1 MPYKSN
7 KTWSRVWLRT
17 AAAVAVLSAA
27 GWVQPGWTQ
36 ESNTN
41 TPPTPAS
48 ASQSGSGKI
57 TTVVMEGLP
66 PSAKVSI
73 SDGQLKNAGE
83 DKQNWLLH
91 GRTYGNDRYSPL
103 KQISVDNISSLM
115 PAALVQTGM
124 AAAFEVTPIVAD
136 GVMYITTPIVDSQ
149 MKIMAL
155 NAATGAHL
163 WEATYKVGVQ
173 KLCCGPV
180 NRGVAIGYGQV
191 FVVTEDDE
199 VIALDAKT
207 GTTVWETQIIDPRAG
222 YSESMTPQ
230 LYDGMLIV
238 GSSGAEYA
246 IRGFVAA
253 YDAKTGKQIWR
264 WQATDPNTFAGESW
278 KTGGGTIWNTP
289 AIDPARGLV
298 IFAVGNPNPDLN
310 GESRKGDNLYTDSIV
325 ALHIKTGK
333 LAWYYQEVKHDLWD
347 LDAVSNVVLFDAKDA
362 EGKTVPAA
370 GEAGKVGYFFI
381 VNRDNGKLIRKA
393 GPFVTINMKT
403 FGVPPT
409 KDGLVFQPGPGGG
422 SEWSPPAYSPDTHD
436 VYVLGANQ
444 AFKLTTSEPSPIPG
458 LKRWGSTLKPVDVA
472 NKSGTITAINVD
484 TGKIDWQV
492 RTPQPMVSG
501 VLATAG
507 NLVFTGENNGWFD
520 GFDAKTGKRVWR
532 FQLGAGV
539 NAPPVT
545 YEVNGQQYVAVAAGG
560 NFLQHSQTGD
570 TLAIFKLSSAGLL
583 KTDPPAH

>member
-1 MPYKSN
+1 MHAKTN
-7 KTWSRVWLRT
+7 KTSLQVSLRIT
-17 AAAVAVLSAA
+17 AAAVAALGAA
-27 GWVQPGWTQ
+27 AWMQPGWAQ

-41 TPPTPAS
+41 IPPPPAS
-48 ASQSGSGKI
+48 AAQSNSGKI
-57 TTVVMEGLP
+57 TTVLKAGVP
-66 PSAKVSI
+66 AAAKVSI
-73 SDGQLKNAGE
+73 SDNQLDNAGQ

-91 GRTYGNDRYSPL
+91 GRTYSNDRYSPL
-103 KQISVDNISSLM
+103 KQISENNINSLV
-115 PAALVQTGM
+115 PTALVQTGM

-136 GVMYITTPIVDSQ
+136 GVMYITTPIVDSE
-149 MKIMAL
+149 MKIIAL
-155 NAATGAHL
+155 NAATGEHL
-163 WEATYKVGVQ
+163 WEATYKVGVE

-180 NRGVAIGYGQV
+180 NRGVAIGYGHV

-199 VIALDAKT
+199 LVALDAKT
-207 GTTVWETQIIDPRAG
+207 GKTVWETQIVDPRAG
-222 YSESMTPQ
+222 YSESMAPQ
-230 LYDGMLIV
+230 LYDGMIIV

-264 WQATDPNTFAGESW
+264 WDATDPNTFAGDSW
-278 KTGGGTIWNTP
+278 KTGGGTVWNTP
-289 AIDPARGLV
+289 AIDPTRGLV
-298 IFAVGNPNPDLN
+298 IFAVANPNPDLN

-325 ALHIKTGK
+325 ALHLKTGK

-347 LDAVSNVVLFDAKDA
+347 FDAVSNVVLFDAKDQD
-362 EGKTVPAA
+362 GKTVPAA

-381 VNRDNGKLIRKA
+381 VNRENGKLIRKA

-403 FGVPPT
+403 FGLPPT

-422 SEWSPPAYSPDTHD
+422 SEWSPPAYSPNTHD

-444 AFKLTTSEPSPIPG
+444 AFKLTKSQPSPIPG
-458 LKRWGSTLKPVDVA
+458 LKRWGSTLTPTDMA

-492 RTPQPMVSG
+492 KTPEPMVSG

-520 GFDAKTGKRVWR
+520 AFDAKTGKRVWR
-532 FQLGAGV
+532 FELGAGV

-545 YEVNGQQYVAVAAGG
+545 YEVDGTQYIAVAAGG

-570 TLAIFKLSSAGLL
+570 TLAIFKLSSEAALS
-583 KTDPPAH
+583 H

>member
-1 MPYKSN
+1 MQTRTF
-7 KTWSRVWLRT
+7 KTCKTSLQVRLRT
-17 AAAVAVLSAA
+17 SAAAVAVLSAA
-27 GWVQPGWTQ
+27 ACVAPVCAQ

-41 TPPTPAS
+41 VPPPPAS
-48 ASQSGSGKI
+48 ATQSDAGKI
-57 TTVVMEGLP
+57 TTVLKEGLQP
-66 PSAKVSI
+66 GAKVSI
-73 SDGQLKNAGE
+73 SDQQLENAGQ
-83 DKQNWLLH
+83 DQQDWLLH
-91 GRTYGNDRYSPL
+91 GRTYSNDRYSPL
-103 KQISVDNISSLM
+103 KQISESNVGSLV

-124 AAAFEVTPIVAD
+124 AAAFEVTPIIAD

-149 MKIMAL
+149 MKIIAL

-163 WEATYKVGVQ
+163 WEATYKVGVE

-180 NRGVAIGYGQV
+180 NRGVAIGYGHV

-199 VIALDAKT
+199 LVALDAKT
-207 GTTVWETQIIDPRAG
+207 GKTVWDTQIIDPRAG
-222 YSESMTPQ
+222 YSESMAPQ
-230 LYDGMLIV
+230 LYDGMIIV

-264 WQATDPNTFAGESW
+264 WDATDPNTFAGDSW
-278 KTGGGTIWNTP
+278 KTGGGTVWNTP

-298 IFAVGNPNPDLN
+298 MFAVANPNPDLN

-325 ALHIKTGK
+325 ALNVKTGK

-347 LDAVSNVVLFDAKDA
+347 FDAVSNVVLFDAKDQD
-362 EGKTVPAA
+362 GKTVPAA

-381 VNRDNGKLIRKA
+381 VNRENGKLIRKA

-403 FGVPPT
+403 FGLPPT

-422 SEWSPPAYSPDTHD
+422 SEWSPPAYSPNTHD

-444 AFKLTTSEPSPIPG
+444 AFKLTKSEPSPIPG
-458 LKRWGSTLKPVDVA
+458 LKRWGSTLTPTDMA

-492 RTPQPMVSG
+492 KTPEPMVSG

-507 NLVFTGENNGWFD
+507 NLVFTGEDNGWFD
-520 GFDAKTGKRVWR
+520 AFDAKTGKRVWR

-545 YEVNGQQYVAVAAGG
+545 YEVDGQQYIAVAAGG
-560 NFLQHSQTGD
+560 NFLQHTQTGD
-570 TLAIFKLSSAGLL
+570 TLAIFKLASETAA
-583 KTDPPAH
+583 TH

>member
-1 MPYKSN
+1 MQVKVSLQAC
-7 KTWSRVWLRT
+7 LRT
-17 AAAVAVLSAA
+17 AAAVVALSVAA
-27 GWVQPGWTQ
+27 WAQPDWAQ

-41 TPPTPAS
+41 APATPAS
-48 ASQSGSGKI
+48 ASQSNSGKI
-57 TTVVMEGLP
+57 TTVMKEGLP
-66 PSAKVSI
+66 TNAKVSL
-73 SDGQLKNAGE
+73 SDDQLKKAE
-83 DKQNWLLH
+83 QDTQNWLLH
-91 GRTYGNDRYSPL
+91 GRTYSNDRYSPL
-103 KQISVDNISSLM
+103 KQIGVDNISALK

-124 AAAFEVTPIVAD
+124 AAAFETTPIVAD

-155 NAATGAHL
+155 NAATGARL
-163 WEATYKVGVQ
+163 WESTYKVSVE

-180 NRGVAIGYGQV
+180 NRGVAIGYGLV
-191 FVVTEDDE
+191 FVVTEDNDL
-199 VIALDAKT
+199 IALDAKT
-207 GTTVWETQIIDPRAG
+207 GKTQWETQIIDPRAG
-222 YSESMTPQ
+222 YSESMAPQ

-238 GSSGAEYA
+238 GSSGGEFA

-253 YDAKTGKQIWR
+253 YDAKTGKEKWR
-264 WQATDPNTFAGESW
+264 WQSTDPKTFAGDSW
-278 KTGGGTIWNTP
+278 KTGGGTVWNTP

-310 GESRKGDNLYTDSIV
+310 GDSRKGDNLYTDAIV
-325 ALHIKTGK
+325 ALHVKTGK

-362 EGKTVPAA
+362 DGKTVPAA

-381 VNRDNGKLIRKA
+381 VNRANGKLIRKA
-393 GPFVTINMKT
+393 GPFVTIDKKT
-403 FGVPPT
+403 FGLPPT

-436 VYVLGANQ
+436 VYVLGVNQ
-444 AFKLTTSEPSPIPG
+444 AFKLTTSEPIKIPG
-458 LKRWGSTLKPVDVA
+458 LKRWGSTLTPVDMA
-472 NKSGTITAINVD
+472 NRSGTITAINVD

-492 RTPQPMVSG
+492 KTPQPMVSG

-507 NLVFTGENNGWFD
+507 NLIFTGENDGWFD
-520 GFDAKTGKRVWR
+520 AFDAKTGKRVWR

-545 YEVNGQQYVAVAAGG
+545 YEVDGQQYIAVAAGG

-570 TLAIFKLSSAGLL
+570 TLAIFKLSEIKVSQSS
-583 KTDPPAH
+583 H